1 MKFAEHCRITV
12 IFTENP
18 SLILLWP
25 VKEKRKSDMLTIGK
39 DVKFVDE
46 YDVTYKGTLVS
57 VLSDAHDDVRL
68 NEGEVEYWSK
78 KTKKYVPIR
87 EKHKDAVFFEIETK
101 KGFHY
106 AYRNEIV

>member
-1 MKFAEHCRITV
+1 
-12 IFTENP
+12 
-18 SLILLWP
+18 
-25 VKEKRKSDMLTIGK
+25 MLTIGN

-57 VLSDAHDDVRL
+57 VLYDAHDDVRL